1 VQTKARVFLG
11 VTVAFLAVIG
21 GEFAYIHH
29 KNNEEAPVA
38 RSTAG
43 EATIDPDDNVFLK
56 KMYPT
61 TLKDERDLIGK
72 TIWVSAAAQLDYYH
86 YANHKADYAHPVSTL
101 PGAEPLIVTGVF
113 EQVPPKTGRPVM
125 RISAGQRHVLLS
137 FTMPKSSDP
146 KAEYAAPVGNF
157 DNGSYTFLTDN
168 IFFYDDPRKLYDF
181 WGPTM
186 WAHIDKHEPA
196 IGMSENQAMMSLGQ
210 VMVPHG
216 DKIGERTVTY
226 DNNGKPITLD
236 FRHGKA
242 VTITHDAQ

>member
-1 VQTKARVFLG
+1 VQTKSKVFLG
-11 VTVAFLAVIG
+11 VTAAFLLVIG

-29 KNNEEAPVA
+29 KNNEEVPVVK
-38 RSTAG
+38 STANQP
-43 EATIDPDDNVFLK
+43 TIDPDDNVFLK
-56 KMYPT
+56 KMYPS

-72 TIWVSAAAQLDYYH
+72 TIWVSAAAQLDYYP
-86 YANHKADYAHPVSTL
+86 YANHRADYAHPVTTL
-101 PGAEPLIVTGVF
+101 PGAEPMIVTGVF

-137 FTMPKSSDP
+137 FTLPHSANP
-146 KAEYAAPVGNF
+146 KAEYAVPVGNF

-168 IFFYDDPRKLYDF
+168 IFFYDDPHKLYDF
-181 WGPTM
+181 WGPVM

-196 IGMSENQAMMSLGQ
+196 IGMTENQAMMSLGQ
-210 VMVPHG
+210 VMEPHG

-236 FRHGKA
+236 FRNGKA
-242 VTITHDAQ
+242 VSITHDPS